1 MLHLLLNPFLTL
13 NTYNYYNAFTNA
25 FIGSK
30 VTIETLIITKRTKM
44 ARENVPFNKP
54 GSLKTH
60 CNLS

>member
-1 MLHLLLNPFLTL
+1 M
-13 NTYNYYNAFTNA
+13 YYNAFTNA